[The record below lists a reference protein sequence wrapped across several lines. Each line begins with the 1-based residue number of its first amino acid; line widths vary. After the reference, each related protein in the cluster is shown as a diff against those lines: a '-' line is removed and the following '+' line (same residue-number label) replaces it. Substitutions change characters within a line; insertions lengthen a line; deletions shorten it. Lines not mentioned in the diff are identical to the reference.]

1 MGVSNQLSITSYP
14 YAHIYLHIWYMSH
27 MEVFFMANQNVE
39 VIDAM
44 KAIIADGAIIGPN
57 KLGIVEID
65 GDFPIIPKN
74 VMAEFTT
81 EDECQNHKQC
91 ENCHSGGYCNSV
103 DYEDFTLSKVGGRST
118 ITFVRWCGYQ
128 PGSVWSRWQRSYS
141 E

>member
-27 MEVFFMANQNVE
+27 MEVFFMANKNIE
-39 VIDAM
+39 VINAM
-44 KAIIADGAIIGPN
+44 KTIIADGAIIGPN

-74 VMAEFTT
+74 VVVEFTT
-81 EDECQNHKQC
+81 EDECQHRQC
-91 ENCHSGGYCNSV
+91 ENCHYGGYCNSV
-103 DYEDFTLSKVGGRST
+103 EYEYFTFSKVGGRST
-118 ITFVRWCGYQ
+118 MTFVRCRGYQ
-128 PGSVWSRWQRSYS
+128 SGSVWTRWQRSY

>member
-14 YAHIYLHIWYMSH
+14 YTHIYLHIWYMSH
-27 MEVFFMANQNVE
+27 MEVFFMANKNIE
-39 VIDAM
+39 VINAM

-74 VMAEFTT
+74 VVVAFST
-81 EDECQNHKQC
+81 EDECNNHRQC
-91 ENCHSGGYCNSV
+91 DNCHYGGYCNSV
-103 DYEDFTLSKVGGRST
+103 EYEYFTFSKVGGKST
-118 ITFVRWCGYQ
+118 ITFVRWCGHQ
-128 PGSVWSRWQRSYS
+128 PGSVWTRWQRYN

>member
-14 YAHIYLHIWYMSH
+14 YTHIYLHIWYMSH
-27 MEVFFMANQNVE
+27 MEVFFMANQNIE

-74 VMAEFTT
+74 VVVEFTT
-81 EDECQNHKQC
+81 EDECQHRQC
-91 ENCHSGGYCNSV
+91 ENCHYGGYCNSME
-103 DYEDFTLSKVGGRST
+103 YEYFTFSKVGGRST
-118 ITFVRWCGYQ
+118 MTFVRCRGYQ
-128 PGSVWSRWQRSYS
+128 PGSVWTRWQRSYN

>member
-1 MGVSNQLSITSYP
+1 
-14 YAHIYLHIWYMSH
+14 
-27 MEVFFMANQNVE
+27 MEVFFMANKNTE
-39 VIDAM
+39 VINAM

-74 VMAEFTT
+74 VVVEFTT
-81 EDECQNHKQC
+81 EDECQHRQC
-91 ENCHSGGYCNSV
+91 ENCHYGGYCNSV
-103 DYEDFTLSKVGGRST
+103 EYEYFTFSKVGGKST
-118 ITFVRWCGYQ
+118 ITFVRCRGYQ

>member
-14 YAHIYLHIWYMSH
+14 YTHIYLHIWYMSH
-27 MEVFFMANQNVE
+27 MEVFFMANKNIE
-39 VIDAM
+39 VINAM

-74 VMAEFTT
+74 VVVEFTT
-81 EDECQNHKQC
+81 EDECQHRQC
-91 ENCHSGGYCNSV
+91 ENCHYGGFCNSV
-103 DYEDFTLSKVGGRST
+103 EYEYFTFSKVGGRST
-118 ITFVRWCGYQ
+118 MTFVRCRGYQ
-128 PGSVWSRWQRSYS
+128 PGSVWTRWQRSYN

>member
-14 YAHIYLHIWYMSH
+14 YTHIYLHIWYMSH
-27 MEVFFMANQNVE
+27 MEVFFMANKNTE
-39 VIDAM
+39 VINAM

-74 VMAEFTT
+74 VVVEFTT
-81 EDECQNHKQC
+81 EDECQHRQC
-91 ENCHSGGYCNSV
+91 ENCHYGGYCNSV
-103 DYEDFTLSKVGGRST
+103 EYEYFTFSKVGGRST
-118 ITFVRWCGYQ
+118 MTFVRCRGYQ
-128 PGSVWSRWQRSYS
+128 PGSVWTRWQRSYN

>member
-14 YAHIYLHIWYMSH
+14 YTHIYLHIWYMSH
-27 MEVFFMANQNVE
+27 MEVFFMANKNTE
-39 VIDAM
+39 VINAM

-74 VMAEFTT
+74 VVVEFTT
-81 EDECQNHKQC
+81 EDECQHRQC
-91 ENCHSGGYCNSV
+91 ENCHYGGYCNSV
-103 DYEDFTLSKVGGRST
+103 EYEYFTFSKVGGKST
-118 ITFVRWCGYQ
+118 ITFVRCRGYQ